1 MNETEKRLIEIYKGI
16 LKIEPENEIDLNAEI
31 SRELGFDSLGM
42 VDFVINIEDAFD
54 IELDK
59 YLAEIRKAPNLS
71 EIVRIV
77 ENAKQSS

>member
-1 MNETEKRLIEIYKGI
+1 MNETEKRLIEIYKGM

-42 VDFVINIEDAFD
+42 VDFVINIEESFD

>member
-42 VDFVINIEDAFD
+42 VDFVINIEDVFD